1 MPQITQSTDI
11 TQKSCQTRFSTEEAH
26 MLVST
31 ILADKGADV
40 VTVSPEQDV
49 QGLLTLLAQHK
60 VGALVVSH
68 NGTTI
73 DGIVSERDIV
83 RALAAGESL
92 MSEPVSRIMTS
103 EVFVSTMH
111 AKIDELMTVM
121 TSQRI
126 RHIPITTDSGELIGI
141 VSIGDLIKARLSEL
155 EAEKEALVDYITHGG

>member
-1 MPQITQSTDI
+1 
-11 TQKSCQTRFSTEEAH
+11 

-103 EVFVSTMH
+103 EVFASTMH

-155 EAEKEALVDYITHGG
+155 EVEKEALVDYITHGG

>member
-1 MPQITQSTDI
+1 
-11 TQKSCQTRFSTEEAH
+11 

-49 QGLLTLLAQHK
+49 QGLLSLLAQHK
-60 VGALVVSH
+60 VGALVVSP

-73 DGIVSERDIV
+73 SGIVSERDIV

-92 MSEPVSRIMTS
+92 MSEPVSSIMTS
-103 EVFVSTMH
+103 EVFVSTTH
-111 AKIDELMTVM
+111 VKIDELMTVM
-121 TSQRI
+121 TSRRI

-141 VSIGDLIKARLSEL
+141 VSIGDLVKARLSEL
-155 EAEKEALVDYITHGG
+155 ETEKAALVDYITHGG

>member
-1 MPQITQSTDI
+1 
-11 TQKSCQTRFSTEEAH
+11 
-26 MLVST
+26 MLVSA
-31 ILADKGADV
+31 ILADKGANV

-49 QGLLTLLAQHK
+49 QGLLVLLAQHK

-121 TSQRI
+121 TSQRF

>member
-1 MPQITQSTDI
+1 
-11 TQKSCQTRFSTEEAH
+11 

-68 NGTTI
+68 NGKTI
-73 DGIVSERDIV
+73 AGIVSERDIV

-111 AKIDELMTVM
+111 AKIDDLMTVM
-121 TSQRI
+121 TSRRI

-141 VSIGDLIKARLSEL
+141 VSIGDLVKARLSEL

>member
-1 MPQITQSTDI
+1 
-11 TQKSCQTRFSTEEAH
+11 
-26 MLVST
+26 MLVSA
-31 ILADKGADV
+31 ILADKGANV

-49 QGLLTLLAQHK
+49 QGLLALLAQHK

-68 NGTTI
+68 NGKTI
-73 DGIVSERDIV
+73 AGIVSERDIV

-121 TSQRI
+121 TSRRI

-141 VSIGDLIKARLSEL
+141 VSIGDLVKARLSEL

>member
-1 MPQITQSTDI
+1 
-11 TQKSCQTRFSTEEAH
+11 
-26 MLVST
+26 MLVSA
-31 ILADKGADV
+31 ILADKGANV

-49 QGLLTLLAQHK
+49 QGLLVLLAQHK

-68 NGTTI
+68 NGKTI
-73 DGIVSERDIV
+73 AGIVSERDIV

-121 TSQRI
+121 TSRRI

-141 VSIGDLIKARLSEL
+141 VSIGDLVKARLSEL
-155 EAEKEALVDYITHGG
+155 ETEKEALVDYITHGG

>member
-1 MPQITQSTDI
+1 
-11 TQKSCQTRFSTEEAH
+11 

-103 EVFVSTMH
+103 EVFVSTTH
-111 AKIDELMTVM
+111 VKIDELMTVM
-121 TSQRI
+121 TSRRI

-141 VSIGDLIKARLSEL
+141 VSIGDLVKARLSEL
-155 EAEKEALVDYITHGG
+155 ETEKAALVDYITHGG

>member
-1 MPQITQSTDI
+1 
-11 TQKSCQTRFSTEEAH
+11 
-26 MLVST
+26 MLVSA
-31 ILADKGADV
+31 ILADKGANV

-49 QGLLTLLAQHK
+49 QGLLVLLAQHK

-68 NGTTI
+68 NGKTI
-73 DGIVSERDIV
+73 AGIVSERDIV

-111 AKIDELMTVM
+111 AKIDDLMTVM
-121 TSQRI
+121 TSRRI

-141 VSIGDLIKARLSEL
+141 VSIGDLVKARLSEL